1 MDRDEILSRLVGIQ
15 DVLRD
20 EQRNLAAALDENLD
34 GDAALNVLDATRNM
48 LGSIE
53 AEVVA
58 VMEMLPTRRGGP
70 AGRAATATGRA

>member
-34 GDAALNVLDATRNM
+34 GDAALNVLDATRSM

-58 VMEMLPTRRGGP
+58 VMELLPT
-70 AGRAATATGRA
+70 

>member
-58 VMEMLPTRRGGP
+58 VMEMLPT
-70 AGRAATATGRA
+70 